1 MVLRDFYGIAFW
13 FGLNLQMVDF
23 MREKKKKKKVERK
36 KEKRINFFFFFF
48 FFFFFKPYN
57 FKS

>member
-23 MREKKKKKKVERK
+23 MREKKKKKKK
-36 KEKRINFFFFFF
+36 KQKNKKKKTKKKTIFSNTR
-48 FFFFFKPYN
+48 
-57 FKS
+57 

>member
-23 MREKKKKKKVERK
+23 MREKKKKKTIK
-36 KEKRINFFFFFF
+36 KKQKKKKQKTKPV
-48 FFFFFKPYN
+48 FKK
-57 FKS
+57 FG

>member
-23 MREKKKKKKVERK
+23 MREKKKKKKEEIK
-36 KEKRINFFFFFF
+36 K
-48 FFFFFKPYN
+48 
-57 FKS
+57 

>member
-23 MREKKKKKKVERK
+23 MREKKKKKKEERK
-36 KEKRINFFFFFF
+36 KEKRKKKKENSV
-48 FFFFFKPYN
+48 